1 MKGKQVFSSTK
12 WRLGENV
19 VFRLIE
25 FLTSTVSF
33 DTSMDNDSTSFPLL
47 THLGLELTTLEQ
59 LVCSAEIGYTNALSL
74 RTNSCKK
81 SNVAALNIPAQIK
94 FCLVN
99 QRDLFGLGTKLKE
112 SVFKNN
118 NQINSIVA
126 TRTWVLSIKWIITW
140 LSRR

>member
-33 DTSMDNDSTSFPLL
+33 DTFMDNDSTSFPLL

-59 LVCSAEIGYTNALSL
+59 LVCSAEIGYTNAL
-74 RTNSCKK
+74 
-81 SNVAALNIPAQIK
+81 
-94 FCLVN
+94 
-99 QRDLFGLGTKLKE
+99 
-112 SVFKNN
+112 
-118 NQINSIVA
+118 
-126 TRTWVLSIKWIITW
+126 
-140 LSRR
+140 